1 MSAARR
7 AFDLSLYL
15 VTDAALIGGRPL
27 ADIVAAAVRG
37 GVTLVQLRDKAAPT
51 RALIAQA
58 RALQSVLKPAGVP
71 LLINDRVDVAWAAG
85 ADGVHVGS
93 EDMPPA
99 LARQLLGPE
108 AIIGQSVGSEAELA
122 ALDPAIVDYAGVGAV
137 AATPTKADADA
148 LSPEAFADLRRRL
161 SVPVV
166 AIGGLNLDTLARPLA
181 AGADGIAVVS
191 AICAAA
197 DPEAAARALR
207 AAVEAAKSARPEGR
221 HA

>member
-1 MSAARR
+1 MRTGRR

-15 VTDAALIGGRPL
+15 VTDAALTGGRPL

-58 RALQSVLKPAGVP
+58 RALQAVLRTAGVP

-93 EDMPPA
+93 EDMPSS
-99 LARQLLGPE
+99 LARQMLGPE
-108 AIIGQSVGSEAELA
+108 AIIGQSVGCESELA

-137 AATPTKADADA
+137 AATPTKADAEA
-148 LSPEAFADLRRRL
+148 LSPAAFADLCRRL

-207 AAVEAAKSARPEGR
+207 SAVEAEKAARPQER
-221 HA
+221 QP